1 MEKDELLTNNVVLI
15 ILTDEFEIKDG
26 PICNE
31 EDEYEM
37 PIVTNFNIQEFKETQ
52 TMY

>member
-15 ILTDEFEIKDG
+15 VLSDESKIEDG
-26 PICNE
+26 LVCSE

-37 PIVTNFNIQEFKETQ
+37 PIVID
-52 TMY
+52 YDI